1 MIIHQHGG
9 NIQNFY
15 YEVCGNIRR
24 ALIRKSL
31 RQADRFLV
39 VAPYLKDIFSAI
51 IDTDKILI
59 IPNAIS
65 VPEQYQKDYSQKKL
79 IFLGRLCREK
89 GIAELLSAV
98 EILKKDFPDLEL
110 YLGGVWCD
118 DSLKQKADSMKK
130 YIHQL
135 GWIDDKQ
142 RDRYLRECNIFVLPT
157 YFEGLPMSLLE
168 GMAYGCACVATE
180 VGGIPQMMKDGKEGI
195 LIPAKN
201 VENLVG
207 ALINLFSNKNLQQK
221 LGNNAQR
228 LVREKCNIKKVISI
242 LINEYEK
249 MES

>member
-1 MIIHQHGG
+1 
-9 NIQNFY
+9 
-15 YEVCGNIRR
+15 
-24 ALIRKSL
+24 
-31 RQADRFLV
+31 
-39 VAPYLKDIFSAI
+39 
-51 IDTDKILI
+51 
-59 IPNAIS
+59 
-65 VPEQYQKDYSQKKL
+65 
-79 IFLGRLCREK
+79 
-89 GIAELLSAV
+89 
-98 EILKKDFPDLEL
+98 
-110 YLGGVWCD
+110 
-118 DSLKQKADSMKK
+118 
-130 YIHQL
+130 
-135 GWIDDKQ
+135 
-142 RDRYLRECNIFVLPT
+142 
-157 YFEGLPMSLLE
+157 MSLLE